1 MLKSYNLN
9 YFHGPSINR
18 FLIILFF
25 LLSLIS
31 TEVLAQSKA
40 AKVIILRG
48 SAEYTTKDGTK
59 VSIKRGDW
67 LPEGAIVKTEAK
79 SFVKLLF
86 VDKSSLNIAPKS
98 SVTIA
103 KFSKKKAGII
113 NLLQGKIRSKVVK
126 DYLNDGDKGKK
137 SKLFIKTKTAAMG
150 VRGTDF
156 SVETTGKVD
165 TLNVVE
171 GNVTVAQ
178 TTSGSFNTS
187 TLDNILNTKGVS
199 VPQGTKAKIPT
210 SSSAPITKAPIPKG
224 ELNQMKKNPDSM
236 GKPSAEEKGE
246 KKKRGMIRKRRKRKK
261 AKKKKAK
268 IRKRRK
274 RKKMKKKKAK
284 IRKRKK
290 RK

>member
-1 MLKSYNLN
+1 MLKNSN
-9 YFHGPSINR
+9 YTHSNPISIKS
-18 FLIILFF
+18 FLISALFF
-25 LLSLIS
+25 LSLVSI
-31 TEVLAQSKA
+31 EAHAQSKA
-40 AKVIILRG
+40 AKVIILKG
-48 SAEYTTKDGTK
+48 SAQYTAKDGTK

-86 VDKSSLNIAPKS
+86 IDKSSLNIAPKS

-126 DYLNDGDKGKK
+126 DYINAGDKGNK

-171 GNVTVAQ
+171 GRVTVAQ
-178 TTSGSFNTS
+178 TTSATFNTN

-210 SSSAPITKAPIPKG
+210 SSSSPITKAPIPKS
-224 ELNQMKKNPDSM
+224 L
-236 GKPSAEEKGE
+236 
-246 KKKRGMIRKRRKRKK
+246 
-261 AKKKKAK
+261 
-268 IRKRRK
+268 
-274 RKKMKKKKAK
+274 
-284 IRKRKK
+284 
-290 RK
+290 